1 MGHTNFELC
10 KISNKKLA
18 WATNKKKKRSLFG
31 LVLLLMEDDYFILC
45 KLLVGSLQEV

>member
-18 WATNKKKKRSLFG
+18 WATNKKK
-31 LVLLLMEDDYFILC
+31 
-45 KLLVGSLQEV
+45 EVVIWSCATFDGR